1 MKLSIAKKLGLGFG
15 AIMIV
20 MVVSAIITSVNLR
33 SMNHNVTKML
43 DEATPAVRACDRLM
57 SATNQSLAAL
67 RGYLILGD
75 DPKDAKSYKADRADA
90 WRDIDAAFSDLDR
103 YAQRWDEEKDRR
115 NVAQIKHLLDE
126 LRNAQQKIED
136 VAHTKRNIKSDA
148 AMRSEVEPRI
158 AIVRKKLSSVM
169 AEEMKQDA
177 SADRRELL
185 EAVAASQASFAM
197 CLANI
202 RAFLQSGDKTFKD
215 RFNEE
220 WRRNTTA
227 FNKAKAQSRNLTAS
241 QRPDWDRY
249 VEVRAELQPLTA
261 KIFTLRQADDWNQ
274 AEYGLET
281 EAAPRV
287 RTLKKQL
294 AAVTESVEN
303 LKEKRRAELDAASG
317 LVSISLFAAT
327 ALGITVGIIIAVLL
341 SRRIVSTVRTLA
353 GRANEIAEGDL
364 TGTAMLAKSGDE
376 LGQLADSFDVMLGN
390 LRELTGQ
397 ISSVTENVNSAA
409 SQISSSAKQQSVST
423 KEQAATVQ
431 EVTSTMQ
438 EIAQTGAQ
446 IVERAKEV
454 AAAAE
459 ATAQQSKSGIAAVQ
473 GTSRTMESIRDQVEE
488 VAENIVALSE
498 KTQAVGDVISTVNEI
513 AEQSNLLA
521 LNAAIEAA
529 EAGDDGN
536 RFSVVANEMK
546 NLADRAKD
554 CTVQVRTILGEIQKG
569 INSAVMLTE
578 EAVKRVE
585 AGKQQANVS
594 EDAIRKM
601 SETTDESVQA
611 FQQII
616 GATNQQQV
624 GFEQITKG
632 MQDIDQATQQ
642 TAAGT
647 AQLEQAVVSLSS
659 MSQQLRSAVSNYRL
673 QA

>member
-15 AIMIV
+15 AIIVVMIV
-20 MVVSAIITSVNLR
+20 SAEITSVNLR
-33 SMNHNVTKML
+33 SMNDNVSRML

-57 SATNQSLAAL
+57 GATNQSLAAL
-67 RGYLILGD
+67 RGHLILGD
-75 DPKDAKSYKADRADA
+75 DPKDARLYKAERADA
-90 WRDIDAAFSDLDR
+90 WKEIDAALADLEQHAR
-103 YAQRWDEEKDRR
+103 RWDDEKDRR
-115 NVAQIKHLLDE
+115 TVAQIKQVVDDF
-126 LRNAQQKIED
+126 RKSQQKVED
-136 VAHTKRNIKSDA
+136 LAHTKDNVKSHEVL
-148 AMRSEVEPRI
+148 RSEAVPR
-158 AIVRKKLSSVM
+158 ANIVLKELSSVM
-169 AEEMKQDA
+169 ALELKQEA
-177 SADRRELL
+177 STERRDVL
-185 EAVAASQASFAM
+185 EAVAASQTSFAL
-197 CLANI
+197 CLNSLH
-202 RAFLQSGDKTFKD
+202 AFLLTGDKSMKD
-215 RFNEE
+215 RFHEE
-220 WRRNTTA
+220 WRTNTNA
-227 FNKAKAQSRNLTAS
+227 FEKAKPIVGLLTAS
-241 QRPDWDRY
+241 QRPHWDRY
-249 VEVRAELQPLTA
+249 SEVRAEFQPLAA

-274 AEYGLET
+274 AEYNMESLS
-281 EAAPRV
+281 APSARS
-287 RTLKKQL
+287 LKQQL
-294 AAVTESVEN
+294 AAVTDSVED
-303 LKEKRRAELDAASG
+303 LKTKRRAELDAAG
-317 LVSISLFAAT
+317 RLVSISLLTAT
-327 ALGITVGIIIAVLL
+327 ALGIAIGIVIAVLL
-341 SRRIVSTVRTLA
+341 SRKIVGMVRRLA

-364 TGTAMLAKSGDE
+364 TGQAMLAKSGDE
-376 LGQLADSFDVMLGN
+376 LGQLADSFDVMLRN
-390 LRELTGQ
+390 LRDLTGQ
-397 ISSVTENVNSAA
+397 ISSVTESVNSAT
-409 SQISSSAKQQSVST
+409 SQISSSAKQQSAST
-423 KEQAATVQ
+423 REQAATVQ
-431 EVTSTMQ
+431 EITSTMQ
-438 EIAQTGAQ
+438 EIAQAGSQ
-446 IVERAKEV
+446 IVDRAKEV

-459 ATAQQSKSGIAAVQ
+459 AASQQSKSGITAVQ

-498 KTQAVGDVISTVNEI
+498 KTQAVGEIIATVNEI

-529 EAGDDGN
+529 EAGNEGN

-585 AGKQQANVS
+585 TGKQQADVS

-647 AQLEQAVVSLSS
+647 AQLEQAVVSLSA
-659 MSQQLRSAVSNYRL
+659 MSQQLRAAVSNYRL